1 MDFVK
6 EWITNIILFVL
17 LATVIELLLPNT
29 KMEKYVKT
37 VVGLLLI
44 SIILSPIL
52 KLFSENF
59 EQDIFVYSH
68 LTENDQ
74 KLMENSIEE
83 KKREIQAM
91 HDAYILEE
99 VSSQL
104 KELAKEELM
113 DEFGLNISKIDLV
126 MDSSTEG
133 EIEAITVYLQ
143 DHPNDEIE
151 VVKKVE
157 INTRNPLPS
166 VQLAN
171 KSEEITSLL
180 SKLWGVNKAVI
191 DVVLEGGDL

>member
-29 KMEKYVKT
+29 KMEKYVKM

>member
-29 KMEKYVKT
+29 KMEKYVKM

-59 EQDIFVYSH
+59 ERDIFVYSH